1 MTSPHFL
8 NILTPLPSLSA
19 KSLLFVRKFGA
30 FLGPP
35 ASSVRTSFK
44 EAPYV
49 FPIHT
54 LRRSHQCYHI
64 TRSPQYLLSWTRET
78 SDSGKRASPKSTCRA
93 CREIG
98 LHLRNQQ
105 GVEIAAMWREIVAG
119 LARASKPPF
128 RPFSCFPGIV
138 RIVLGRS

>member
-1 MTSPHFL
+1 MTSTHFL

-19 KSLLFVRKFGA
+19 KSLLSANLVLFLDPLPLLCGHHLRK
-30 FLGPP
+30 P
-35 ASSVRTSFK
+35 
-44 EAPYV
+44 PYV

-78 SDSGKRASPKSTCRA
+78 SDSGKRACPKSTCRA

-138 RIVLGRS
+138 RIVLGQT